1 MLDIELLTQNNFL
14 RKRCS
19 EPTNVARCP
28 ECGSEFIQG
37 TDGKIS
43 CPACLTP
50 NPTGAFYCTRC
61 HHETCGS
68 GERQCSSIAAYEHC
82 KSLTRPAFAPHEPLW
97 QVLSHS
103 DSTAQI
109 LEESNVRINIAAT
122 RFPAG
127 TKIRGESDAADLRI
141 EDVATFQ
148 DDLRRAPTP
157 EEARLSG
164 ADYMPSFGNWTPSDV
179 GRPTF
184 YEELMNE
191 VAISPALEK
200 LSLHLKEP
208 SITAVE
214 KQLPLIPPGMNPRLY
229 KLIQIYFKVRVPEA
243 TLLQRFFG
251 EFHFQQ
257 GDFSRAFKL
266 VGKILYTRCAKNALP
281 MLEMFLM
288 RLHFT
293 RTQIVQARDVALIFQ
308 QRLQTLQTCLS
319 TVQAC
324 EQAAY
329 AQEHIAEGKL
339 LLHAIDTQKSKDKLK
354 NIFQELVSEAQQYK
368 FAWLENWYAEQ
379 LKTFSLNDAHFN
391 NIGGELKLN
400 LQDHGIHNAADVDPI
415 KIDAVPGF
423 GPARVNVLMHWKQEC
438 KDLVAQRTA
447 PPIPPRRADQ
457 MQTGLQA
464 AIDLKKKHLACVQLV
479 KNMNLQIVRLAMNVD
494 TARRR
499 FRTAS
504 VVN

>member
-1 MLDIELLTQNNFL
+1 MLDIELLVQNYFL

-28 ECGSEFIQG
+28 ECGSEFIQS
-37 TDGKIS
+37 TDGKMS
-43 CPACLTP
+43 CPACLTT
-50 NPTGAFYCTRC
+50 NPSGAFFCTRC
-61 HHETCGS
+61 HHETGED
-68 GERQCSSIAAYEHC
+68 GERQCSSIAAYEQC

-97 QVLSHS
+97 QVLTSP
-103 DSTAQI
+103 DSVSQI
-109 LEESNVRINIAAT
+109 LEESKVRINIAAA

-141 EDVATFQ
+141 EDVHTFQ
-148 DDLRRAPTP
+148 ADLSRAPTP

-164 ADYMPSFGNWTPSDV
+164 ADYMPSFGNWTPADV

-214 KQLPLIPPGMNPRLY
+214 KQLPLIPPGMNPKLY

-266 VGKILYTRCAKNALP
+266 VAKILYARCTKNIIP

-293 RTQIVQARDVALIFQ
+293 RTQIVQAQEVALIFQ

-329 AQEHIAEGKL
+329 AQEHIAEAEL
-339 LLHAIDTQKSKDKLK
+339 LLHVIDTQKSKDKLK

-391 NIGGELKLN
+391 NIGRELKLN

-447 PPIPPRRADQ
+447 PPIPPRRVDQ
-457 MQTGLQA
+457 MQIGLQG

-499 FRTAS
+499 FRIAS
-504 VVN
+504 VAN